1 MQLSEFLARFHIQQP
16 SNDVGFPIQM
26 RNIAKQS
33 AVLVPL
39 VNVSGEIHLLL
50 CKRPN
55 YLKHHPGQIC
65 FPGGKLEDTDANLLA
80 TALRET
86 CEEIGVEINNQHV
99 IGDMDS
105 YWTLT
110 GFEIKPY
117 IALLPEKPNLVLATN
132 EVASA
137 FYLPLSQL
145 IDQENWQDIQFTRQ
159 FSAYTLTGFQTEYGL
174 LWGATAQIIRN
185 LIKHLN

>member
-1 MQLSEFLARFHIQQP
+1 MQLSEFLTRYSVRQP
-16 SNDVGFPIQM
+16 KSKLGFPIQIQG
-26 RNIAKQS
+26 IARQS
-33 AVLVPL
+33 AVLMPL
-39 VNVSGEIHLLL
+39 VERDNEIHLLL

-65 FPGGKLEDTDANLLA
+65 FPGGKCEDLDTSPLM

-86 CEEIGVEINNQHV
+86 HEEMGFVVEPKQIIGE
-99 IGDMDS
+99 MES

-110 GFEIKPY
+110 GFAIKPY
-117 IALLPEKPNLVLATN
+117 LALLKEPPKLNLN
-132 EVASA
+132 KQEVAAA

-145 IDQENWQDIQFTRQ
+145 IDQKNWQDIQFTRQ
-159 FSAYTLTGFQTEYGL
+159 FSSYTLTGFQTQYGL

>member
-1 MQLSEFLARFHIQQP
+1 MQLNEFLARFHIQQP
-16 SNDVGFPIQM
+16 NNEVGFPVQM

-39 VNVSGEIHLLL
+39 VNVNDEIHLLL
-50 CKRPN
+50 CKRPE

-65 FPGGKLEDTDANLLA
+65 FPGGKCEDFDETPLS

-86 CEEIGVEINNQHV
+86 HEEIGIVVDNNHV

-117 IALLPEKPNLVLATN
+117 IALLPEKPTLTLATG
-132 EVASA
+132 EVANA
-137 FYLPLSQL
+137 FYLPLATL
-145 IDQENWQDIQFTRQ
+145 IDQTNWQDIQFTRR

>member
-1 MQLSEFLARFHIQQP
+1 MQLSEFLARFHIKQP
-16 SNDVGFPIQM
+16 SNDVGFPVQM
-26 RNIAKQS
+26 RNVAKQS

-39 VNVSGEIHLLL
+39 VNVNDEIHLLL
-50 CKRPN
+50 CKRPD

-65 FPGGKLEDTDANLLA
+65 FPGGKLEQSDDNLLA

-86 CEEIGVEINNQHV
+86 HEEIGIVVNNSHV

-117 IALLPEKPNLVLATN
+117 IALLPEQPNLSLASD
-132 EVASA
+132 EVANA
-137 FYLPLSQL
+137 FYLPLAAL
-145 IDQENWQDIQFTRQ
+145 IDQSNWQDIQFTRQ
-159 FSAYTLTGFQTEYGL
+159 FSSYTLTGFQTEYGL

>member
-1 MQLSEFLARFHIQQP
+1 MQLSEFLTRFHIRQP
-16 SNDVGFPIQM
+16 NNEVGFPVQM

-39 VNVSGEIHLLL
+39 VNMNDEIHLLL

-65 FPGGKLEDTDANLLA
+65 FPGGKCEDFDETPLA
-80 TALRET
+80 TAIRET
-86 CEEIGVEINNQHV
+86 HEEIGIVVDNNHV

-117 IALLPEKPNLVLATN
+117 IALLPEKPDLSLATD
-132 EVASA
+132 EVANA
-137 FYLPLSQL
+137 FYLPLATL
-145 IDQENWQDIQFTRQ
+145 IDQTNWQDIQFTRR
-159 FSAYTLTGFQTEYGL
+159 FSAYTLTGFQTDYGL